1 MSILQLGPVS
11 GKGGIL
17 NFIYH
22 LYLVLIL
29 M

>member
-1 MSILQLGPVS
+1 MGILQLDPVS

-17 NFIYH
+17 TFIYH